1 MTAKIKLNAASGGGS
16 FSLQAPSSSANTRV
30 MTLPDTADGTI
41 LTTTN
46 PKAGNIIQVLE
57 NVRIDAS
64 SHTVN
69 AGATFE
75 PTFLRQSITTTG
87 TNKVQIDGFI
97 SLAEDAATN
106 DIMVGLRR
114 DGSSIG
120 QGVASGVKRICTSVG
135 FNSGSHNMISIPFM
149 FTDSPSAGTHEYHL
163 QISHGSGGNRTMYV
177 NRTEDDSNNA
187 QHPRSISI
195 IRVSEVAV

>member
-1 MTAKIKLNAASGGGS
+1 MPIGINGSGTVTGISTGGISDTKAVADAALPAGS
-16 FSLQAPSSSANTRV
+16 
-30 MTLPDTADGTI
+30 I
-41 LTTTN
+41 L
-46 PKAGNIIQVLE
+46 QVLE

-87 TNKVQIDGFI
+87 SNKVQIDGFI
-97 SLAEDAATN
+97 SLAEDASTN

-114 DGSSIG
+114 DGSNVG
-120 QGVASGVKRICTSVG
+120 HGVASGNKRTCTSVG

-149 FTDSPSAGTHEYHL
+149 FLDSPSAGTHEYHL

-177 NRTEDDSNNA
+177 NMTEDDTNNA

>member
-1 MTAKIKLNAASGGGS
+1 MSQIKLQHSGGNGVIIA
-16 FSLQAPSSSANTRV
+16 APDSNPASDR
-30 MTLPDTADGTI
+30 TLKLPSDVNSTIDT
-41 LTTTN
+41 LN
-46 PKAGNIIQVLE
+46 RAGNILQVLE

-87 TNKVQIDGFI
+87 SNKVQIDGFI
-97 SLAEDAATN
+97 SLAEDASTN

-114 DGSSIG
+114 DGSNVG
-120 QGVASGVKRICTSVG
+120 HGVASGNKRTCTSVG

-149 FTDSPSAGTHEYHL
+149 FLDSPSAGTHEYHL

-177 NRTEDDSNNA
+177 NMTEDDTNNA

>member
-16 FSLQAPSSSANTRV
+16 FSLQAPSSSSNNRV

-114 DGSSIG
+114 DGSNVA
-120 QGVASGVKRICTSVG
+120 QGVASGNKRTCTSVG

-177 NRTEDDSNNA
+177 NRTEDDTNNA

>member
-16 FSLQAPSSSANTRV
+16 FSLQAPSSSSNTRV

-114 DGSSIG
+114 DGSNVA
-120 QGVASGVKRICTSVG
+120 QGVASGNKRTCTSVG

-177 NRTEDDSNNA
+177 NRTEDDTNNA